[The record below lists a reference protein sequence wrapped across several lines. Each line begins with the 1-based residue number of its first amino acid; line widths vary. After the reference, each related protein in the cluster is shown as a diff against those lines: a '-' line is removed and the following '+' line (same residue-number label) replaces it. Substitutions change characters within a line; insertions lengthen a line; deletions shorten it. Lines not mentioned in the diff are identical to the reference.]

1 MIETYEMSKNF
12 KNNVVLKEISFS
24 IKQGEVF
31 GLLGPNGAGKT
42 TLIRCLLGIFK
53 LSKGSGRIFGF
64 DIKNEIEQIRKK
76 TSLLPQEGNCVEYLT
91 ALENVIYFGGIHS
104 GDILSSKEL
113 ETGAKKYLKKVG
125 LSDHQ
130 NSLSKTFS
138 EGMKKRLLVA
148 CSLVTNSDLIFL
160 DEPTTG
166 IDIIGAQNLRSL
178 IRNLKK
184 NENKTIFLTTHDLT
198 DIHELCDRI
207 GIIFK
212 RKIRAIGTLEE
223 LERKFQVEG
232 IENVYRNIVEPKFTN
247 VNVEGSF

>member
-1 MIETYEMSKNF
+1 
-12 KNNVVLKEISFS
+12 
-24 IKQGEVF
+24 
-31 GLLGPNGAGKT
+31 
-42 TLIRCLLGIFK
+42 
-53 LSKGSGRIFGF
+53 
-64 DIKNEIEQIRKK
+64 
-76 TSLLPQEGNCVEYLT
+76 
-91 ALENVIYFGGIHS
+91 
-104 GDILSSKEL
+104 
-113 ETGAKKYLKKVG
+113 
-125 LSDHQ
+125 
-130 NSLSKTFS
+130 
-138 EGMKKRLLVA
+138 MKKRLLVA